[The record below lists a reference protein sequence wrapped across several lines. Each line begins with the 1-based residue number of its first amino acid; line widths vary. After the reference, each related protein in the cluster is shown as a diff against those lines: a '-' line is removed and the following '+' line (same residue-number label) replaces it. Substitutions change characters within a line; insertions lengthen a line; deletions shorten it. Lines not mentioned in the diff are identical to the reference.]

1 MTHVSL
7 YDGAALHA
15 HLEETKKLKTPATL
29 VPKISM
35 ILSAPEIYVFGEL
48 LALPNVKELASDASG
63 KQYLRLLEIFAYGKY
78 SQYKAEAANLPKL
91 TDKQSQK
98 LKHLT
103 LVALAAESRTI
114 PYSTLLT
121 ELDVP
126 NLTELGDLIIDAL
139 YKNLVIG
146 KLDHEKQQFQVDA
159 TIGRDVLPKDIDR
172 MVTVLAGWE
181 KQTEELLKE
190 IEQKIQQADSY
201 RVAAEHHKTEYDK
214 KVDDLKGHI
223 KAVMES
229 NMDGVDPS
237 DFGMPMGMMG
247 NMMMGLGGLG
257 FDMGMG
263 MGPMGNRRGRD
274 KNKGGGKGG
283 GKHMM

>member
-1 MTHVSL
+1 MAHVSL
-7 YDGAALHA
+7 SDGVALQA
-15 HLEETKKLKTPATL
+15 HLEQAKGCKTAATL
-29 VPKISM
+29 IPFINMVLGLPDV
-35 ILSAPEIYVFGEL
+35 YVFGEL
-48 LALPNVKELASDASG
+48 LALPNVKELANGDAAG
-63 KQYLRLLEIFAYGKY
+63 KSTHRLLEIFAYGKY
-78 SQYKAEAANLPKL
+78 SIYKAEAASLPKL
-91 TDKQSQK
+91 TERQSQK

-103 LVALAAESRTI
+103 LVALASESRVI
-114 PYSTLLT
+114 PYNTLLT

-139 YKNLVIG
+139 YKNLVVG
-146 KLDHEKQQFQVDA
+146 KLDHEKQQFQVDS

-172 MVTVLAGWE
+172 MVSVLTGWE

-190 IEQKIQQADSY
+190 IEQKIESANSY
-201 RVAAEHHKTEYDK
+201 RTESEKKKSEYDK

-229 NMDGVDPS
+229 SMEGVVDPE
-237 DFGMPMGMMG
+237 FGVPMGMMG
-247 NMMMGLGGLG
+247 GIMGLSGLGG

-263 MGPMGNRRGRD
+263 ARRGRD
-274 KNKGGGKGG
+274 KNKGGGAKGGG

>member
-7 YDGAALHA
+7 SDGAALHV
-15 HLEETKKLKTPATL
+15 HLEETKKLKTAATL
-29 VPKISM
+29 TPKISM
-35 ILSAPEIYVFGEL
+35 ILSAPDVYVFGEL

-78 SQYKAEAANLPKL
+78 SAYKAEAANLPKL

-126 NLTELGDLIIDAL
+126 SLTELGDLIIDAL
-139 YKNLVIG
+139 YKNIVVG
-146 KLDHEKQQFQVDA
+146 KLDHEKQQFQVDS

-172 MVTVLAGWE
+172 MVTVLGGWE

-201 RVAAEHHKTEYDK
+201 RAAAEHHKTEYDK
-214 KVDDLKGHI
+214 KVDDLKGHM

-229 NMDGVDPS
+229 SMDGVDPS

-263 MGPMGNRRGRD
+263 MGPMGGRRGRD